1 MTAPQFPSNLPV
13 EPPRDPTA
21 VAYGQNYQPT
31 WAQQSPMEEPGIA
44 WSRYFSALKRYKWLI
59 LFVAL
64 AGTGIGFGVTQ
75 FMAPAYQTQ
84 GTVWISQDVAR
95 QGMGSAAQG
104 PIQGDPLVSP
114 GAWADLIKS
123 SSIMDNVV
131 RKLSL
136 YLWPKFARDSAV
148 FAGFQPRQGLR
159 AGAYTLATDA
169 TNSHY
174 TLSMNEGKTIVER
187 GVPGDSIGRSVGFAW
202 KPPANV
208 LGPSRTVPFT
218 VVSPRDISTGLIS
231 RVDITLPQNSQFI
244 KLTLAGTNPQRTAM
258 ILNGIMREF
267 VNTAGELK
275 RRNLTEESKALADQL
290 DTASRAL
297 RSAEGSLES
306 FRRSTITL
314 PSEAIMP
321 APATGMGAG
330 GGTGGT
336 DPMIGNYFGQK
347 AQYLT
352 VQHDIA
358 MLQAIVRDPN
368 NITPDAFIGIP
379 SAQSSLALQA
389 ALQDLSKREAALRA
403 ARESYTDEHRIV
415 QDLRLSVQTIR
426 TQTLPQVIQSL
437 IADLQ
442 TRGTDLNRQMASAST
457 ELKNIPPRTIEQ
469 MRLQRDVVSRSSL
482 YSMLQQRYA
491 ETKLAEAGAIPD
503 VSILDTAVAPLAPS
517 KNTAPM
523 ILLLALVVSFGA
535 SIGLALLLDHTDPRL
550 RYPEQVTR
558 ELGLSILGAVPT
570 IKRSR
575 AGDPDPEEAAQVIE
589 SFRTIRMAITNQYDA
604 SGSAMLTVSSPGAG
618 DGKSLVCSNLA
629 LSFAEAG
636 YRTVLVDGDTRR
648 GQLHAMFGANRRPGL
663 LDLLGGD
670 APFEAV
676 LRSTT
681 HDRLTLIP
689 CGTRRHRGPEL
700 LHSQAMSQFIAE
712 LRRRYDVVVVDSPPL
727 GAGVDPFVLAAAT
740 QNMLVVLRTGATDR
754 KMAESKLKLLDRL
767 PVRMLGAVLNDI
779 RAQGEYKYYSYL
791 YGYTTSEDDDLPRTS
806 PQVGELTGRT

>member
-1 MTAPQFPSNLPV
+1 MTAPQFPSNLPA
-13 EPPRDPTA
+13 EYSRDHNQ
-21 VAYGQNYQPT
+21 VAYGQNYQPA
-31 WAQQSPMEEPGIA
+31 WAQPSSMEEPGVS

-59 LFVAL
+59 LLVVL

-75 FMAPAYQTQ
+75 FMAPAYQTTGQ
-84 GTVWISQDVAR
+84 MWISGDVVRAAN
-95 QGMGSAAQG
+95 SAQG
-104 PIQGDPLVSP
+104 PIEGQPLVTP

-123 SSIMDNVV
+123 SAIMDNVV

-136 YLWPKFARDSAV
+136 YLWPQFAKDSAV
-148 FAGFQPRQGLR
+148 FAGFEPRPGLHSGTY
-159 AGAYTLATDA
+159 ALSTDASNTHYMLATK
-169 TNSHY
+169 
-174 TLSMNEGKTIVER
+174 EGKVVER
-187 GVPGDSIGRSVGFAW
+187 GLVGDSVGRPLGFSW
-202 KPPANV
+202 KPASYV
-208 LGPSRTVPFT
+208 LGSSRVVPFT
-218 VVSPRDISTGLIS
+218 VVNPRDVSTGLIS
-231 RVDITLPQNSQFI
+231 RVEVTLPQNSQFI

-267 VNTAGELK
+267 VSTAGELK
-275 RRNLTEESKALADQL
+275 RRNLTEESRALADQL

-297 RSAEGSLES
+297 RSAESSLES
-306 FRRSTITL
+306 FRKNTITL
-314 PSEAIMP
+314 PSEALMASP
-321 APATGMGAG
+321 TTGLGSGAAG
-330 GGTGGT
+330 
-336 DPMIGNYFGQK
+336 DPGIGNYFGQK

-358 MLQAIVRDPN
+358 LLRILARDPN
-368 NITPDAFIGIP
+368 SITADAFIGIP
-379 SAQSSLALQA
+379 SAQSSPALQA
-389 ALQDLSKREAALRA
+389 TLADLSKREAALRA

-415 QDLRLSVQTIR
+415 QDLRASVETMR
-426 TQTLPQVIQSL
+426 TQTLPQVLNTL
-437 IADLQ
+437 INDL
-442 TRGTDLNRQMASAST
+442 TARGTDLNRQMATAST
-457 ELKNIPPRTIEQ
+457 ELQNIPSRTIEQ

-491 ETKLAEAGAIPD
+491 ETKLAEAGATPD
-503 VSILDTAVAPLAPS
+503 VSILDTAVTPLMPT
-517 KNTAPM
+517 KNTAPT

-535 SIGLALLLDHTDPRL
+535 SVGLALLLDHTDPRL
-550 RYPEQVTR
+550 RYSEQVTK

-589 SFRTIRMAITNQYDA
+589 SFRTIRMAITNQYDS

-676 LRSTT
+676 LRTTT

-712 LRRRYDVVVVDSPPL
+712 LRRRYDVVVMDSPPL

-740 QNMLVVLRTGATDR
+740 QNMLIVLRTGATDR

-791 YGYTTSEDDDLPRTS
+791 YGYTTSEDDDLPRTT
-806 PQVGELTGRT
+806 PQVGELTGQT

>member
-1 MTAPQFPSNLPV
+1 
-13 EPPRDPTA
+13 
-21 VAYGQNYQPT
+21 
-31 WAQQSPMEEPGIA
+31 
-44 WSRYFSALKRYKWLI
+44 
-59 LFVAL
+59 
-64 AGTGIGFGVTQ
+64 
-75 FMAPAYQTQ
+75 
-84 GTVWISQDVAR
+84 WISVDSPNR
-95 QGMGSAAQG
+95 STITG
-104 PIQGDPLVSP
+104 PIAGDPIVTP

-131 RKLSL
+131 RKYSL
-136 YLWPKFARDSAV
+136 YLWPGYARDSSV
-148 FAGFQPRQGLR
+148 FAGFQPRAGLR
-159 AGAYTLATDA
+159 GGSYVLKTDA
-169 TNSHY
+169 SNSKY
-174 TLSMNEGKTIVER
+174 TLSTKEGIVVES
-187 GVPGDSIGRSVGFAW
+187 GISGDSVGRKQGFAW
-202 KPPANV
+202 KPSAAA
-208 LGPSRTVPFT
+208 LGPSRVIPFT
-218 VVSPRDISTGLIS
+218 VVNPRAISAGLMA
-231 RVDITLPQNSQFI
+231 RVDVTLPQNSQFL
-244 KLTLAGTNPQRTAM
+244 KLTLAGTDAQRTAM
-258 ILNGIMREF
+258 ILNGVMREF
-267 VNTAGELK
+267 VATAGDLK
-275 RRNLTEESKALADQL
+275 RRNLAEESRTLSDQL

-297 RSAEGSLES
+297 HSAETSLEG
-306 FRRSTITL
+306 FRKNTITL
-314 PSEAIMP
+314 PSEAMMG
-321 APATGMGAG
+321 APATGVAAAANGSN
-330 GGTGGT
+330 
-336 DPMIGNYFGQK
+336 DPMVGNYFGQK
-347 AQYLT
+347 AQYET
-352 VQHDIA
+352 VQHDIG
-358 MLQAIVRDPN
+358 MLQNILRDPS

-415 QDLRLSVQTIR
+415 QDLRLSVQTLR
-426 TQTLPQVIQSL
+426 TQTLPQVIQTL
-437 IADLQ
+437 ITDLQ
-442 TRGTDLNRQMASAST
+442 GRSTDLNRQMASAST
-457 ELKNIPPRTIEQ
+457 ELRNIPPRTIEL
-469 MRLQRDVVSRSSL
+469 MRLQRDVMSRSSL

-491 ETKLAEAGAIPD
+491 ETRLAEAGAVAD
-503 VSILDTAVAPLAPS
+503 VSILDTAVAPTAPT
-517 KNTAPM
+517 KNTAPT

-535 SIGLALLLDHTDPRL
+535 SVGLALLLDHTDPRL

-604 SGSAMLTVSSPGAG
+604 SGTAMLTVSSPGAG

-676 LRSTT
+676 LRPTT
-681 HDRLTLIP
+681 HERLTLIP

-740 QNMLVVLRTGATDR
+740 QNMLIVLRTGATDR

-791 YGYTTSEDDDLPRTS
+791 YGYTTSEDDDLPRSS
-806 PQVGELTGRT
+806 PQVGELTGRI

>member
-1 MTAPQFPSNLPV
+1 MTAPQYPSNLPV
-13 EPPRDPTA
+13 EPNRDPTQ
-21 VAYGQNYQPT
+21 VANGQGYQPT
-31 WAQQSPMEEPGIA
+31 WAQQSSMEEPGIS

-59 LFVAL
+59 LLVVL

-75 FMAPAYQTQ
+75 FMTPAYQTQ
-84 GTVWISQDVAR
+84 GTVWISED
-95 QGMGSAAQG
+95 GKSAGAQG
-104 PIQGDPLVSP
+104 PIQGQPLVTP

-131 RKLSL
+131 RKYSL
-136 YLWPKFARDSAV
+136 YIWPGSARDSAV
-148 FAGFQPRQGLR
+148 FQGFQPRPGLR
-159 AGAYTLATDA
+159 SGSYTLKTDA
-169 TNSHY
+169 ANTHY
-174 TLSMNEGKTIVER
+174 TLLTTKEGKVVES
-187 GVPGDSIGRSVGFAW
+187 GISGDSVGRSLGFAW
-202 KPPANV
+202 KPSALI
-208 LGPSRTVPFT
+208 LGHSRSVPFT
-218 VVSPRDISTGLIS
+218 VVNPRDVSTGLIS
-231 RVDITLPQNSQFI
+231 RVEVTLPQNSQFI
-244 KLTLAGTNPQRTAM
+244 KLTLAGSSAQRTAM

-267 VNTAGELK
+267 VYTAGELK

-297 RSAEGSLES
+297 RSSETALES
-306 FRRSTITL
+306 FRKNTITL
-314 PSEAIMP
+314 PSEALIA
-321 APATGMGAG
+321 APATGMASPG
-330 GGTGGT
+330 GG

-347 AQYLT
+347 AQFLT

-358 MLQAIVRDPN
+358 MLQILARDPS
-368 NITPDAFIGIP
+368 NITADAFIGIP
-379 SAQSSLALQA
+379 SAQASPALQA
-389 ALQDLSKREAALRA
+389 TLADLSKREAALRA

-415 QDLRLSVQTIR
+415 QDLRLSVQTMR
-426 TQTLPQVIQSL
+426 TQTLPQVLRTL

-442 TRGTDLNRQMASAST
+442 ARGTDLGRQMASAST
-457 ELKNIPPRTIEQ
+457 ELQNIPSRTIEQ

-503 VSILDTAVAPLAPS
+503 VSIFDTAVAPLSPT
-517 KNTAPM
+517 KNTAPT

-535 SIGLALLLDHTDPRL
+535 SVGLALLLDHTDPRL
-550 RYPEQVTR
+550 RYSDQVTR

-681 HDRLTLIP
+681 HERLTLIP

-712 LRRRYDVVVVDSPPL
+712 LRKRYDVVVVDSPPL

-740 QNMLVVLRTGATDR
+740 QNMLIVLRTGATDR
-754 KMAESKLKLLDRL
+754 KMAENKLKLLDRL

>member
-13 EPPRDPTA
+13 EPNRDPTS
-21 VAYGQNYQPT
+21 VAHAQNYLPT
-31 WAQQSPMEEPGIA
+31 WSQQAPQDEPGIS
-44 WSRYFSALKRYKWLI
+44 WSRYLSALKRYKWLI
-59 LFVAL
+59 LIVAL

-75 FMAPAYQTQ
+75 FMAPAYQTT
-84 GTVWISQDVAR
+84 GKIWISEDGGR
-95 QGMGSAAQG
+95 TGSGPQG
-104 PIQGDPLVSP
+104 PIQGQALVTP
-114 GAWADLIKS
+114 GAWADLLKS
-123 SSIMDNVV
+123 SAIMDNVV

-136 YLWPKFARDSAV
+136 YLWPLSAKDSAV
-148 FAGFQPRQGLR
+148 FAGFQPRAGLR
-159 AGAYTLATDA
+159 AGTYALATDA
-169 TNSHY
+169 TNAHY
-174 TLSMNEGKTIVER
+174 TLSLKDGKVVES
-187 GVPGDSIGRSVGFAW
+187 GVVGDSVGRSVGFAW
-202 KPPANV
+202 KPSPLV
-208 LGPSRTVPFT
+208 LGPSRVVPFT
-218 VVSPRDISTGLIS
+218 VVNPRDVSTGLLS
-231 RVDITLPQNSQFI
+231 RVDVTLPQYSQFI
-244 KLTLAGTNPQRTAM
+244 NLTLSGTDARRTAT

-267 VNTAGELK
+267 VATAGDLK

-297 RSAEGSLES
+297 RSSEGSLQS
-306 FRRSTITL
+306 FRTNTITL
-314 PSEAIMP
+314 PSEAIMA
-321 APATGMGAG
+321 APATGMATG
-330 GGTGGT
+330 GGTGGG

-358 MLQAIVRDPN
+358 ALQALARDPS
-368 NITPDAFIGIP
+368 TLTADAFIGIP

-415 QDLRLSVQTIR
+415 QDLRLSVQTLR
-426 TQTLPQVIQSL
+426 TQTLPQVLAQLISELQSR
-437 IADLQ
+437 A
-442 TRGTDLNRQMASAST
+442 GDLNHQMASASS
-457 ELKNIPPRTIEQ
+457 ELQNIPPRTIEL

-503 VSILDTAVAPLAPS
+503 VSILDTAVAPLMPT

-523 ILLLALVVSFGA
+523 ILLFALVASLGA
-535 SIGLALLLDHTDPRL
+535 SVGLALLLDHTDPRL
-550 RYPEQVTR
+550 RYSEQVTR

-575 AGDPDPEEAAQVIE
+575 AGDTDPEEAAQVIE
-589 SFRTIRMAITNQYDA
+589 SFRTIRMAISNQFDA

-670 APFEAV
+670 VPFEAV
-676 LRSTT
+676 LRTTT

-700 LHSQAMSQFIAE
+700 LHSQAMSQFITE

-740 QNMLVVLRTGATDR
+740 QNMVIVLRTGATDR
-754 KMAESKLKLLDRL
+754 KMAENKLKLLDRL

>member
-1 MTAPQFPSNLPV
+1 MTASQFPSNLPV
-13 EPPRDPTA
+13 EPPRDSTA
-21 VAYGQNYQPT
+21 VAYGQNYLPA
-31 WAQQSPMEEPGIA
+31 WATQSPLEEPGIS
-44 WSRYFSALKRYKWLI
+44 WTRYFSALKRYKWLI

-75 FMAPAYQTQ
+75 FMTPAYQTQ
-84 GTVWISQDVAR
+84 GTIWISENVAQ
-95 QGMGSAAQG
+95 QGMPSQG

-131 RKLSL
+131 RKYSL
-136 YLWPKFARDSAV
+136 YLWPKSQKDAPL
-148 FAGFQPRQGLR
+148 FAGFQPLPGLHP
-159 AGAYTLATDA
+159 GNYVLTTDA
-169 TNSHY
+169 TNAHY
-174 TLSMNEGKTIVER
+174 TLTTNEGKVVVEK
-187 GVPGDSIGRSVGFAW
+187 GVTGDSVGRKVGFAW
-202 KPPANV
+202 KPAASA
-208 LGPSRTVPFT
+208 LGPSRNVAFT
-218 VVSPRDISTGLIS
+218 VVSPRDISSGLIAK
-231 RVDITLPQNSQFI
+231 VDVTLPQNSQFI

-258 ILNGIMREF
+258 ILNGVMREF
-267 VNTAGELK
+267 VSTAGELK
-275 RRNLTEESKALADQL
+275 RRNLSEESKALADQL

-297 RSAEGSLES
+297 KSAEGSLES
-306 FRRSTITL
+306 FRKSTITL
-314 PSEAIMP
+314 PSEAIMA

-330 GGTGGT
+330 GGTGGS
-336 DPMIGNYFGQK
+336 DPAVGNYFGQK

-358 MLQAIVRDPN
+358 ALQAIVRDPN
-368 NITPDAFIGIP
+368 NITPDAFIGVP

-403 ARESYTDEHRIV
+403 ARESYTDEHKIV
-415 QDLRLSVQTIR
+415 QDLRLSVQTMR
-426 TQTLPQVIQSL
+426 TQTLPQVINTLIRELQS
-437 IADLQ
+437 
-442 TRGTDLNRQMASAST
+442 RGTDLNRQMASASS
-457 ELKNIPPRTIEQ
+457 ELKDIPPRTIET

-491 ETKLAEAGAIPD
+491 EIKLAEAGAIPD
-503 VSILDTAVAPLAPS
+503 VSILDTAVAPLAPT
-517 KNTAPM
+517 KNTAPT

-575 AGDPDPEEAAQVIE
+575 AGDPDPEEAEHVIV

-681 HDRLTLIP
+681 HERLTLIP

-727 GAGVDPFVLAAAT
+727 GAGVDPVVLAAAT
-740 QNMLVVLRTGATDR
+740 QNMLIVLRTGATDR

-791 YGYTTSEDDDLPRTS
+791 YGSTTSEDDDLPRTA

>member
-1 MTAPQFPSNLPV
+1 M
-13 EPPRDPTA
+13 
-21 VAYGQNYQPT
+21 AYGQNYLPA
-31 WAQQSPMEEPGIA
+31 WATQSPLEEPGIS
-44 WSRYFSALKRYKWLI
+44 WTRYFSALKRYKWLI

-75 FMAPAYQTQ
+75 FMTPAYQTQ
-84 GTVWISQDVAR
+84 GTIWINENVSQ
-95 QGMGSAAQG
+95 QGMPSQG
-104 PIQGDPLVSP
+104 PIQGDPLVTP

-123 SSIMDNVV
+123 SAIMDNVV
-131 RKLSL
+131 RKYSL
-136 YLWPKFARDSAV
+136 YLWPKSQKDAPL
-148 FAGFQPRQGLR
+148 FAGFQTQPGLHP
-159 AGAYTLATDA
+159 GNYVLTTDA
-169 TNSHY
+169 TNTHY
-174 TLSMNEGKTIVER
+174 TLTTNEGKTIVEK
-187 GVPGDSIGRSVGFAW
+187 GVTGDSVGRKIGFAW
-202 KPPANV
+202 KPAASA
-208 LGPSRTVPFT
+208 LGPSRTVAFT
-218 VVSPRDISTGLIS
+218 VVSPRDISSGLIS
-231 RVDITLPQNSQFI
+231 KVDVTLPQNSQFI

-267 VNTAGELK
+267 VSTAGELK
-275 RRNLTEESKALADQL
+275 RRNLLEESKALSDQL

-297 RSAEGSLES
+297 KSAEGSLES
-306 FRRSTITL
+306 YRKNTITL
-314 PSEAIMP
+314 PSEAIMA

-330 GGTGGT
+330 GGTGGS
-336 DPMIGNYFGQK
+336 DPAMSNYFGQK
-347 AQYLT
+347 AQYLQI
-352 VQHDIA
+352 QHDVSA
-358 MLQAIVRDPN
+358 LQAIVRDPN
-368 NITPDAFIGIP
+368 NITSDAFIGIP
-379 SAQSSLALQA
+379 SAQNSLALQA

-403 ARESYTDEHRIV
+403 ARESYTDEHKIV
-415 QDLRLSVQTIR
+415 QDLRLSVQTMR
-426 TQTLPQVIQSL
+426 TQTLPQVINTL
-437 IADLQ
+437 VGELQ
-442 TRGTDLNRQMASAST
+442 GRATDLNRQMASASS
-457 ELKNIPPRTIEQ
+457 ELKDIPPRTIET

-482 YSMLQQRYA
+482 YSMLQQR
-491 ETKLAEAGAIPD
+491 LAEINLAAAAATPD
-503 VSILDTAVAPLAPS
+503 VSILDTAVAPVAPT
-517 KNTAPM
+517 KNTAPT

-681 HDRLTLIP
+681 HERLTLIP

-740 QNMLVVLRTGATDR
+740 QNMLIVLRTGATDR

-791 YGYTTSEDDDLPRTS
+791 YGYTTSEDDDLPQTT
-806 PQVGELTGRT
+806 PQMGELTGRI

>member
-13 EPPRDPTA
+13 EPNRDPTA
-21 VAYGQNYQPT
+21 MSYGQNYLPSWSQQP
-31 WAQQSPMEEPGIA
+31 AMDEPGIS

-59 LFVAL
+59 LLVVL

-75 FMAPAYQTQ
+75 FMTPAYQAQ
-84 GTVWISQDVAR
+84 GTVWISDDGAKT
-95 QGMGSAAQG
+95 QGGGPQG
-104 PIQGDPLVSP
+104 PIQGQPLVTP

-136 YLWPKFARDSAV
+136 YVWPLSIKDTAV
-148 FAGFQPRQGLR
+148 FAGFQPRPGLR
-159 AGAYTLATDA
+159 SGTYALSTDA

-174 TLSMNEGKTIVER
+174 ALTLKDGKVVER
-187 GVPGDSIGRSVGFAW
+187 GVSGDSVGRSVGIAW
-202 KPPANV
+202 KPSAQV
-208 LGPSRTVPFT
+208 LGPSRIVPFV
-218 VVSPRDISTGLIS
+218 VVSPRDVSSGLIS
-231 RVDITLPQNSQFI
+231 RVDVTLPQYSQFI
-244 KLTLAGTNPQRTAM
+244 KLTLTGADGHRTAA

-267 VNTAGELK
+267 VATAGELK

-297 RSAEGSLES
+297 RSSESALES
-306 FRRSTITL
+306 FRKNTITL
-314 PSEAIMP
+314 PSEAIMA

-330 GGTGGT
+330 GGTGGG

-358 MLQAIVRDPN
+358 ALQNLARDPN
-368 NITPDAFIGIP
+368 SVTADAFIGIP

-415 QDLRLSVQTIR
+415 QDLRVSVQTLR
-426 TQTLPQVIQSL
+426 TQTLPQVLAQLISELQSR
-437 IADLQ
+437 A
-442 TRGTDLNRQMASAST
+442 GDLNHQMASAST
-457 ELKNIPPRTIEQ
+457 ELQNIPPRTIEL

-482 YSMLQQRYA
+482 YSMLQQRYQ

-503 VSILDTAVAPLAPS
+503 VSILDTAVAPMAPS
-517 KNTAPM
+517 KNTAPT
-523 ILLLALVVSFGA
+523 ILLLALVASLGA
-535 SIGLALLLDHTDPRL
+535 SVGLALLLDHTDPRL
-550 RYPEQVTR
+550 RYSEQVTR

-589 SFRTIRMAITNQYDA
+589 SFRTIRMAITNQFDA
-604 SGSAMLTVSSPGAG
+604 SGAAMLTVSSPGAG

-676 LRSTT
+676 LRTTT

-689 CGTRRHRGPEL
+689 CGPRRHRGPEL

-740 QNMLVVLRTGATDR
+740 QNMLIVLRTGATDR
-754 KMAESKLKLLDRL
+754 KMAENKLKLLDRL

>member
-1 MTAPQFPSNLPV
+1 MTASQFPSNLPV
-13 EPPRDPTA
+13 EPPRDSTA
-21 VAYGQNYQPT
+21 VAYGQNYLPA
-31 WAQQSPMEEPGIA
+31 WATQSPLEEPGIS
-44 WSRYFSALKRYKWLI
+44 WTRYFSALKRYKWLI

-75 FMAPAYQTQ
+75 FMTPAYQTQ
-84 GTVWISQDVAR
+84 GTIWISGSVTQ
-95 QGMGSAAQG
+95 QGMPSQG

-123 SSIMDNVV
+123 SAIMDNVV
-131 RKLSL
+131 RKYSL
-136 YLWPKFARDSAV
+136 YLWPKSQKDAPL
-148 FAGFQPRQGLR
+148 FAGFQPLPGLHP
-159 AGAYTLATDA
+159 GNYVLTTDA
-169 TNSHY
+169 TNTHY
-174 TLSMNEGKTIVER
+174 ALTTNDGKVVVEK
-187 GVPGDSIGRSVGFAW
+187 GVTGDSVGRKAGFAW
-202 KPPANV
+202 KPAASA
-208 LGPSRTVPFT
+208 LGPSRNVAFT
-218 VVSPRDISTGLIS
+218 VVSPRDISSGLIAK
-231 RVDITLPQNSQFI
+231 VDVTLPQNSQFI

-258 ILNGIMREF
+258 ILNGVMREF
-267 VNTAGELK
+267 VSTAGELK

-297 RSAEGSLES
+297 KSAEGSLES
-306 FRRSTITL
+306 FRKSTITL
-314 PSEAIMP
+314 PSEAIMA

-330 GGTGGT
+330 GGAGGT
-336 DPMIGNYFGQK
+336 DPGIGNYFGQK

-358 MLQAIVRDPN
+358 ALQAIVRDPSR
-368 NITPDAFIGIP
+368 ITPDAFIGVP

-403 ARESYTDEHRIV
+403 ARESYTDEHKIV
-415 QDLRLSVQTIR
+415 QDLRLSVQTMR
-426 TQTLPQVIQSL
+426 TQTLPQVINTLIGELQS
-437 IADLQ
+437 
-442 TRGTDLNRQMASAST
+442 RGTDLNRQMASASS
-457 ELKNIPPRTIEQ
+457 ELKDIPPRTIET

-517 KNTAPM
+517 KNTAPT

-589 SFRTIRMAITNQYDA
+589 SFRTIRMAITNQYD
-604 SGSAMLTVSSPGAG
+604 STGSAMLTVSSPGAG

-681 HDRLTLIP
+681 HERLTLIP

-740 QNMLVVLRTGATDR
+740 QNMLIVLRTGATDR

-791 YGYTTSEDDDLPRTS
+791 YGYTTSEDDDLPRTT

>member
-1 MTAPQFPSNLPV
+1 MTAPHFPSNLPAD
-13 EPPRDPTA
+13 PQRDA
-21 VAYGQNYQPT
+21 NAIAYGQQYQPT
-31 WAQQSPMEEPGIA
+31 WAQAAPMEEPGIS
-44 WSRYFSALKRYKWLI
+44 WGRYIAALKRYKWLI
-59 LFVAL
+59 LLVIL

-75 FMAPAYQTQ
+75 FMTPAYQTA
-84 GTVWISQDVAR
+84 GTIWISVDNSNR
-95 QGMGSAAQG
+95 GPSIPG
-104 PIQGDPLVSP
+104 PIAGDPIVSP

-123 SSIMDNVV
+123 STIMDNVV

-136 YLWPKFARDSAV
+136 YLWPGYARDSSV
-148 FAGFQPRQGLR
+148 FAGFQAKSNLR
-159 AGAYTLATDA
+159 GGSYVLKTDAANAKYTLT
-169 TNSHY
+169 TK
-174 TLSMNEGKTIVER
+174 EGVVVEN
-187 GVPGDSIGRSVGFAW
+187 GVSGDSVGRTRGFGW
-202 KPPANV
+202 KPSKIA
-208 LGPSRTVPFT
+208 LGPSRVVPFT
-218 VVSPRDISTGLIS
+218 VVNPRDISAGLMT
-231 RVDITLPQNSQFI
+231 RVDVTLPQNSQFL

-258 ILNGIMREF
+258 ILNGVMREF
-267 VNTAGELK
+267 LATAGDLK
-275 RRNLTEESKALADQL
+275 RRNLLEESRTLSDQL
-290 DTASRAL
+290 DSASRSL
-297 RSAEGSLES
+297 HSAEASLEA
-306 FRRSTITL
+306 FRKNTITL
-314 PSEAIMP
+314 PSEAMMGS
-321 APATGMGAG
+321 PATGGMAG
-330 GGTGGT
+330 PSNPN
-336 DPMIGNYFGQK
+336 DPMVDNYFGQK
-347 AQYLT
+347 AQYET
-352 VQHDIA
+352 VQHDIQ
-358 MLQAIVRDPN
+358 MLQNIMRNPN
-368 NITPDAFIGIP
+368 NITADAFIGIP
-379 SAQSSLALQA
+379 SAQSSLALQST
-389 ALQDLSKREAALRA
+389 LQDLNKREAALRA
-403 ARESYTDEHRIV
+403 ASESYTDEHRIV
-415 QDLRLSVQTIR
+415 QDLRLSVETLR

-437 IADLQ
+437 ITDLQ
-442 TRGTDLNRQMASAST
+442 GRSTDLNRQMATAST
-457 ELKNIPPRTIEQ
+457 ELRNIPPRTIEL
-469 MRLQRDVVSRSSL
+469 MRLQRDVMSRSSL

-491 ETKLAEAGAIPD
+491 ETQLAAAAATPD
-503 VSILDTAVAPLAPS
+503 VSILDTAVAPAAPT
-517 KNTAPM
+517 KNTAPT
-523 ILLLALVVSFGA
+523 ILLLALVMSFGA
-535 SIGLALLLDHTDPRL
+535 SVGLALLLDHTDPRL

-604 SGSAMLTVSSPGAG
+604 SGTAMLTVSSPGAG

-676 LRSTT
+676 LRPTT
-681 HDRLTLIP
+681 HERLTLIP

-791 YGYTTSEDDDLPRTS
+791 YGYTTSEDDDLPRST
-806 PQVGELTGRT
+806 PQVGELTGRI

>member
-13 EPPRDPTA
+13 EPNRDPTA

-31 WAQQSPMEEPGIA
+31 WGQQSPMEEPGIS

-59 LFVAL
+59 LLVAL

-75 FMAPAYQTQ
+75 FMTPAYQTQ
-84 GTVWISQDVAR
+84 GTVWISEDVAK
-95 QGMGSAAQG
+95 GGVTQG
-104 PIQGDPLVSP
+104 PIQGQPLVSP

-136 YLWPKFARDSAV
+136 YLWPQYARDSSV
-148 FAGFQPRQGLR
+148 FAGFQPRPGLH
-159 AGAYTLATDA
+159 AGTYALTTDA
-169 TNSHY
+169 TNSKY
-174 TLSMNEGKTIVER
+174 TLSTKDGRVVET
-187 GVPGDSIGRSVGFAW
+187 GIPGDSVGRTVGFGW

-208 LGPSRTVPFT
+208 LGPSRVVPFT
-218 VVSPRDISTGLIS
+218 VVNPRDVSTGLIS
-231 RVDITLPQNSQFI
+231 RVEVTLPQNSQFI
-244 KLTLAGTNPQRTAM
+244 KLTLAGTQPQRTAM

-275 RRNLTEESKALADQL
+275 RRNLTEESRALADQL

-297 RSAEGSLES
+297 RSSESALES
-306 FRRSTITL
+306 FRKNTITL
-314 PSEAIMP
+314 PSEAIMA
-321 APATGMGAG
+321 APATGMGVG
-330 GGTGGT
+330 GASTGN

-352 VQHDIA
+352 MQHDIQ
-358 MLQAIVRDPN
+358 MLQQIARDPST
-368 NITPDAFIGIP
+368 ITADAFIGIP
-379 SAQSSLALQA
+379 SAQSSLALQST
-389 ALQDLSKREAALRA
+389 LQDLSKREAALRA

-415 QDLRLSVQTIR
+415 QDLRKSVQTLR
-426 TQTLPQVIQSL
+426 TQTLPQVLTQL
-437 IADLQ
+437 IGELQ
-442 TRGTDLNRQMASAST
+442 ARASDLNHQMASAST
-457 ELKNIPPRTIEQ
+457 ELQNIPPRTIEQ

-503 VSILDTAVAPLAPS
+503 VSILDTAVAPLAPT
-517 KNTAPM
+517 KNTAPT

-676 LRSTT
+676 LRTTT

-740 QNMLVVLRTGATDR
+740 QNMLIVLRTGATDR

-806 PQVGELTGRT
+806 PQVGELTGRI

>member
-1 MTAPQFPSNLPV
+1 MTAPHFPSNLPAD
-13 EPPRDPTA
+13 PNRDA
-21 VAYGQNYQPT
+21 NAIAYGQQYMPT
-31 WAQQSPMEEPGIA
+31 WAQAAPAEEPGIS
-44 WSRYFSALKRYKWLI
+44 WGRYIAALKRYKWLI
-59 LFVAL
+59 LLIIL

-75 FMAPAYQTQ
+75 FMTPAYQTS
-84 GTVWISQDVAR
+84 GTIWISVDNSSR
-95 QGMGSAAQG
+95 GPSIPG
-104 PIQGDPLVSP
+104 PIAADPIVTP

-123 SSIMDNVV
+123 STIMDNVV

-136 YLWPKFARDSAV
+136 YLWPGYARDSSV
-148 FAGFQPRQGLR
+148 FAGFQAKPNLR
-159 AGAYTLATDA
+159 GGTYVLKTDA
-169 TNSHY
+169 ANAHY
-174 TLSMNEGKTIVER
+174 SLTTKEGIVVEN
-187 GVPGDSIGRSVGFAW
+187 GISGDSVGRTRGFGW
-202 KPPANV
+202 KPSAIA
-208 LGPSRTVPFT
+208 LGASRVVPFT
-218 VVSPRDISTGLIS
+218 VVNPRDISAGLMT
-231 RVDITLPQNSQFI
+231 RVDVTLPQNSQFL
-244 KLTLAGTNPQRTAM
+244 KLTLAGTNPQRTSM
-258 ILNGIMREF
+258 ILNGVMREF
-267 VNTAGELK
+267 IATAGDLK
-275 RRNLTEESKALADQL
+275 RRNLLEESRTLSDQL
-290 DTASRAL
+290 DSASRSL
-297 RSAEGSLES
+297 HSAEASLEG
-306 FRRSTITL
+306 FRKNTITL
-314 PSEAIMP
+314 PSEAMMGS
-321 APATGMGAG
+321 PATGGMAG
-330 GGTGGT
+330 PSNPN
-336 DPMIGNYFGQK
+336 DPMVGNYFGQK
-347 AQYLT
+347 AQYET
-352 VQHDIA
+352 VQHDIQ
-358 MLQAIVRDPN
+358 MLQNIMRDPN
-368 NITPDAFIGIP
+368 NITADAFIGIP
-379 SAQSSLALQA
+379 SAQSSLALQS
-389 ALQDLSKREAALRA
+389 ALQDLNKREAALRA

-415 QDLRLSVQTIR
+415 QDLRLSVQTLR
-426 TQTLPQVIQSL
+426 TQTLPQVIQTL

-442 TRGTDLNRQMASAST
+442 GRKTDLNRQMATASS
-457 ELKNIPPRTIEQ
+457 ELRNIPPRTIEL
-469 MRLQRDVVSRSSL
+469 MRLQRDVMSRSSL

-491 ETKLAEAGAIPD
+491 ETQLAAAAATPD
-503 VSILDTAVAPLAPS
+503 VSILDTAVAPAAPS
-517 KNTAPM
+517 KNTAPT
-523 ILLLALVVSFGA
+523 ILLLALVMSFGA
-535 SIGLALLLDHTDPRL
+535 SVGLALLLDHTDPRL

-604 SGSAMLTVSSPGAG
+604 SGTAMLTVSSPGAG

-670 APFEAV
+670 APFDAV
-676 LRSTT
+676 LRPTT
-681 HDRLTLIP
+681 HERLTLIP

-791 YGYTTSEDDDLPRTS
+791 YGYTTSEDDDLPRST
-806 PQVGELTGRT
+806 PQVGELTGRI

>member
-1 MTAPQFPSNLPV
+1 M
-13 EPPRDPTA
+13 
-21 VAYGQNYQPT
+21 AYGQNYLPA
-31 WAQQSPMEEPGIA
+31 WATQSPLEEPGIS

-75 FMAPAYQTQ
+75 FMTPAYQTQ
-84 GTVWISQDVAR
+84 GTIWINANVTQ
-95 QGMGSAAQG
+95 QGMPSQG
-104 PIQGDPLVSP
+104 PIQGDPLVTP

-123 SSIMDNVV
+123 SAIMDNVV
-131 RKLSL
+131 RKYSL
-136 YLWPKFARDSAV
+136 YLWPKSQKDAPL
-148 FAGFQPRQGLR
+148 FAGFQTQPGLHP
-159 AGAYTLATDA
+159 GNYVLTTDA
-169 TNSHY
+169 TNTHY
-174 TLSMNEGKTIVER
+174 TLTTNEGKTIVET
-187 GVPGDSIGRSVGFAW
+187 GVTGDSVGRKVGFAW
-202 KPPANV
+202 KPAASA
-208 LGPSRTVPFT
+208 LGPSRSVAFT
-218 VVSPRDISTGLIS
+218 VVSPRDISSGLIS
-231 RVDITLPQNSQFI
+231 RVDVTLPQNSQFI
-244 KLTLAGTNPQRTAM
+244 KLTLAGTQPQRTAM

-267 VNTAGELK
+267 VSTAGELK

-297 RSAEGSLES
+297 KSAEGSLES
-306 FRRSTITL
+306 FRKNTITL
-314 PSEAIMP
+314 PSEAIMA

-330 GGTGGT
+330 GGAGGG
-336 DPMIGNYFGQK
+336 DPAIGSYFGQK
-347 AQYLT
+347 AQFLQI
-352 VQHDIA
+352 QHDVSA
-358 MLQAIVRDPN
+358 LQAIVHDPN
-368 NITPDAFIGIP
+368 NITTDEFIGIP

-403 ARESYTDEHRIV
+403 ARETYTDEHKIV
-415 QDLRLSVQTIR
+415 QDLRLSVQTMR
-426 TQTLPQVIQSL
+426 TQTLPQVINTL
-437 IADLQ
+437 IGELQ
-442 TRGTDLNRQMASAST
+442 GRATDLNRQMASASS
-457 ELKNIPPRTIEQ
+457 ELKDIPPRTIET

-491 ETKLAEAGAIPD
+491 ETQLAAAAATPD
-503 VSILDTAVAPLAPS
+503 VSILDTAVAPVAPT
-517 KNTAPM
+517 KNTAPT

-681 HDRLTLIP
+681 HERLTLIP

-740 QNMLVVLRTGATDR
+740 QNMLIVLRTGATDR

-791 YGYTTSEDDDLPRTS
+791 YGYTTSEDDDLPQSTM
-806 PQVGELTGRT
+806 QVGELTGRI

>member
-1 MTAPQFPSNLPV
+1 
-13 EPPRDPTA
+13 
-21 VAYGQNYQPT
+21 
-31 WAQQSPMEEPGIA
+31 MEEPGIS
-44 WSRYFSALKRYKWLI
+44 WGRYIAALKRYKWLI
-59 LFVAL
+59 LLVIL
-64 AGTGIGFGVTQ
+64 AGSGIGFGVTQ
-75 FMAPAYQTQ
+75 FMTPAYQTT
-84 GTVWISQDVAR
+84 GTIWISVDNPRGTAT
-95 QGMGSAAQG
+95 G
-104 PIQGDPLVSP
+104 PITGDPIVTP

-136 YLWPKFARDSAV
+136 YLWPGYARDSSL
-148 FAGFQPRQGLR
+148 FAGFQPRPALR
-159 AGAYTLATDA
+159 GGSYVLKTDASNSKYTLATKD
-169 TNSHY
+169 
-174 TLSMNEGKTIVER
+174 GIVVES
-187 GVPGDSIGRSVGFAW
+187 GVSGDSVGRTRGFAW
-202 KPPANV
+202 EPSAAA
-208 LGPSRTVPFT
+208 LGPSRVVPFT
-218 VVSPRDISTGLIS
+218 VVNPRDVSSGLTARID
-231 RVDITLPQNSQFI
+231 VTLPQYSQFL
-244 KLTLAGTNPQRTAM
+244 KLSLAGTNPQRTAM
-258 ILNGIMREF
+258 ILNGVMREF
-267 VNTAGELK
+267 VATAGDLK
-275 RRNLTEESKALADQL
+275 RRNLSEESRTLSDQL

-297 RSAEGSLES
+297 HSAEASLEG
-306 FRRSTITL
+306 FRKNTITL
-314 PSEAIMP
+314 PSEAMMG
-321 APATGMGAG
+321 APATGVAAAG
-330 GGTGGT
+330 NGSN
-336 DPMIGNYFGQK
+336 DPMVGNYFGQK
-347 AQYLT
+347 AQYET
-352 VQHDIA
+352 VQHDIG
-358 MLQAIVRDPN
+358 MLQNIVRDPN

-403 ARESYTDEHRIV
+403 ARESYTDEHKIV
-415 QDLRLSVQTIR
+415 QDLRLSVQTLR
-426 TQTLPQVIQSL
+426 TQTLPQVIQTL
-437 IADLQ
+437 ITDLQ
-442 TRGTDLNRQMASAST
+442 GRSTDLNRQMASAST
-457 ELKNIPPRTIEQ
+457 ELRNIPPRTIEL
-469 MRLQRDVVSRSSL
+469 MRLQRDVMSRSSL

-491 ETKLAEAGAIPD
+491 ETRLAEAGAVPD
-503 VSILDTAVAPLAPS
+503 VSILDTAVAPAAPT
-517 KNTAPM
+517 KNTAPT

-535 SIGLALLLDHTDPRL
+535 SVGLALLLDHTDPRL

-604 SGSAMLTVSSPGAG
+604 SGTAMLTVSSPGAG

-670 APFEAV
+670 APFEAI
-676 LRSTT
+676 LRPTT
-681 HDRLTLIP
+681 HERLTLIP

-806 PQVGELTGRT
+806 PQVGELTGRI

>member
-13 EPPRDPTA
+13 EPNRDPTS
-21 VAYGQNYQPT
+21 VAYGQNYQPS
-31 WAQQSPMEEPGIA
+31 WAQQSALEEPGIS

-59 LFVAL
+59 LLVVV

-75 FMAPAYQTQ
+75 FMTPAYQTT
-84 GTVWISQDVAR
+84 GKIWISTDVKG
-95 QGMGSAAQG
+95 QGMGTQG
-104 PIQGDPLVSP
+104 PIEGQALVTP

-131 RKLSL
+131 RRLSL
-136 YLWPKFARDSAV
+136 YMWPQYARDSSV
-148 FAGFQPRQGLR
+148 FAGFQPRPGLKT
-159 AGAYTLATDA
+159 GSYTLATDA
-169 TNSHY
+169 ANAHY
-174 TLSMNEGKTIVER
+174 TLSTNEGKTIVER
-187 GVPGDSIGRSVGFAW
+187 GVPGDSVGRTVGFGW
-202 KPPANV
+202 KPSALI

-218 VVSPRDISTGLIS
+218 VNNPRDVSTALIS
-231 RVDITLPQNSQFI
+231 RVEVTLPQNSQFI
-244 KLTLAGTNPQRTAM
+244 NLSLGGANPQRTAM

-267 VNTAGELK
+267 VSTAGDLK
-275 RRNLTEESKALADQL
+275 RRNLTEESKALAVQL

-297 RSAEGSLES
+297 RASESALES
-306 FRRSTITL
+306 FRKNTITL
-314 PSEAIMP
+314 PSEAIMA

-330 GGTGGT
+330 GGGVG

-352 VQHDIA
+352 VQHDIQL
-358 MLQAIVRDPN
+358 LQILARDPN
-368 NITPDAFIGIP
+368 SITADAFIGIP
-379 SAQSSLALQA
+379 SAQASPALQA
-389 ALQDLSKREAALRA
+389 TLLDLSKREAALRA

-415 QDLRLSVQTIR
+415 QDLRLSVQTLR
-426 TQTLPQVIQSL
+426 TQTLPQVLNQL
-437 IADLQ
+437 ISELQ
-442 TRGTDLNRQMASAST
+442 ARGTDLSRQMASAST
-457 ELKNIPPRTIEQ
+457 ELQNIPTRTIET

-491 ETKLAEAGAIPD
+491 ETKLAEAGATPD
-503 VSILDTAVAPLAPS
+503 VSILDTAVAPLAPT
-517 KNTAPM
+517 KNTAPT
-523 ILLLALVVSFGA
+523 ILLLALMVSFGA
-535 SIGLALLLDHTDPRL
+535 AVGLALLLDHTDPRL
-550 RYPEQVTR
+550 RYSDQVTR

-604 SGSAMLTVSSPGAG
+604 SGTAMLTVSSPGAG

-670 APFEAV
+670 APFEAI

-740 QNMLVVLRTGATDR
+740 QNMLIVLRTGATDR

-791 YGYTTSEDDDLPRTS
+791 YGYTTSEDDDLPRSS

>member
-1 MTAPQFPSNLPV
+1 
-13 EPPRDPTA
+13 
-21 VAYGQNYQPT
+21 
-31 WAQQSPMEEPGIA
+31 MEEPGIS
-44 WSRYFSALKRYKWLI
+44 WGRYIAALKRYKWLI
-59 LFVAL
+59 LLVIL
-64 AGTGIGFGVTQ
+64 AGSGIGFGVTQ
-75 FMAPAYQTQ
+75 FMTPAYQTTGTIWISVDNPNH
-84 GTVWISQDVAR
+84 GTVT
-95 QGMGSAAQG
+95 G
-104 PIQGDPLVSP
+104 PIAGDPIVTP

-136 YLWPKFARDSAV
+136 YLWPGYARDSSL
-148 FAGFQPRQGLR
+148 FAGFQPRPALR
-159 AGAYTLATDA
+159 GGSYVLKTDASNSKYTLATKD
-169 TNSHY
+169 
-174 TLSMNEGKTIVER
+174 GIVVES
-187 GVPGDSIGRSVGFAW
+187 GVSGDSVGRTRGFAW
-202 KPPANV
+202 KPAASV
-208 LGPSRTVPFT
+208 LGPSRVVPFT
-218 VVSPRDISTGLIS
+218 VVNPRDVSSGLTARID
-231 RVDITLPQNSQFI
+231 VTLPQYSQFL
-244 KLTLAGTNPQRTAM
+244 KLSLVGTNPQRTAM
-258 ILNGIMREF
+258 ILNGVMREF
-267 VNTAGELK
+267 VATAGDLK
-275 RRNLTEESKALADQL
+275 RRNLSEESRTLSDQL

-297 RSAEGSLES
+297 HSAEASLEG
-306 FRRSTITL
+306 FRKNTITL
-314 PSEAIMP
+314 PSEAMMG
-321 APATGMGAG
+321 APATGVAAAG
-330 GGTGGT
+330 NGSN
-336 DPMIGNYFGQK
+336 DPMVGNYFGQK
-347 AQYLT
+347 AQYET
-352 VQHDIA
+352 VQHDIG
-358 MLQAIVRDPN
+358 MLQNIVRDPN

-403 ARESYTDEHRIV
+403 ARESYTDEHKIV
-415 QDLRLSVQTIR
+415 QDLRLSVQTLR
-426 TQTLPQVIQSL
+426 TQTLPQVIQTL
-437 IADLQ
+437 ITDLQ
-442 TRGTDLNRQMASAST
+442 GRSTDLNRQMASAST
-457 ELKNIPPRTIEQ
+457 ELRNIPPRTIEL
-469 MRLQRDVVSRSSL
+469 MRLQRDVMSRSSL

-491 ETKLAEAGAIPD
+491 ETRLAEAGAVAD
-503 VSILDTAVAPLAPS
+503 VSILDTAVTPAAPT
-517 KNTAPM
+517 KNTAPT

-604 SGSAMLTVSSPGAG
+604 SGTAMLTVSSPGAG

-676 LRSTT
+676 LRPTT
-681 HDRLTLIP
+681 HERLTLIP

-806 PQVGELTGRT
+806 PQVGELTGRI

>member
-13 EPPRDPTA
+13 EPNRDPTA
-21 VAYGQNYQPT
+21 VTYGQNYQPS
-31 WAQQSPMEEPGIA
+31 WSQQSTMDEPGIS
-44 WSRYFSALKRYKWLI
+44 WSRYFQALKRYKWLI
-59 LFVAL
+59 LLVVL

-75 FMAPAYQTQ
+75 FLTPAYQTQ
-84 GTVWISQDVAR
+84 GTVWISEDGGKP
-95 QGMGSAAQG
+95 QGGGTQG
-104 PIQGDPLVSP
+104 PIQGQPLVTP

-136 YLWPKFARDSAV
+136 YVWPLAAKDSAV
-148 FAGFQPRQGLR
+148 FAGFQPGPKLR
-159 AGAYTLATDA
+159 AGTYALTTDA

-174 TLSMNEGKTIVER
+174 TLALKDGKIVER
-187 GVPGDSIGRSVGFAW
+187 GVPGDSVGRAVGIRW
-202 KPPANV
+202 KPSAQV
-208 LGPSRTVPFT
+208 LGPSRVVPFQ
-218 VVSPRDISTGLIS
+218 VVNPRDVSAGLLT
-231 RVDITLPQNSQFI
+231 RVDVTLPQYSQFI
-244 KLTLAGTNPQRTAM
+244 KLTYSGSDRYRTAAV
-258 ILNGIMREF
+258 LNGIMREF
-267 VNTAGELK
+267 IATAGDLK
-275 RRNLTEESKALADQL
+275 RRNLTEESKALANQL
-290 DTASRAL
+290 DSASRAL
-297 RSAEGSLES
+297 RASEAALES
-306 FRRSTITL
+306 FRKNTITL
-314 PSEAIMP
+314 PSEAIMA
-321 APATGMGAG
+321 APATGMASG
-330 GGTGGT
+330 GGTGGG

-358 MLQAIVRDPN
+358 ALQSLARDPS
-368 NITPDAFIGIP
+368 TLTADAFIGIP

-415 QDLRLSVQTIR
+415 QDLRLSVQTLR
-426 TQTLPQVIQSL
+426 TQTLPQVLNQLITELQSR
-437 IADLQ
+437 A
-442 TRGTDLNRQMASAST
+442 GDLNHQMASAST
-457 ELKNIPPRTIEQ
+457 ELQNIPPRTIEL
-469 MRLQRDVVSRSSL
+469 MRLQRDVVSRSTL
-482 YSMLQQRYA
+482 YSMLQQRYQ
-491 ETKLAEAGAIPD
+491 ETQLAEAGAIPD
-503 VSILDTAVAPLAPS
+503 VSILDTAVAPMAPS
-517 KNTAPM
+517 KNTAPT
-523 ILLLALVVSFGA
+523 ILLLALIASLGA
-535 SIGLALLLDHTDPRL
+535 SVGLALLLDHTDPRL
-550 RYPEQVTR
+550 RYSEQVTR

-589 SFRTIRMAITNQYDA
+589 SFRTIRMAITNQFDA

-670 APFEAV
+670 APFDAV
-676 LRSTT
+676 LRTTT

-740 QNMLVVLRTGATDR
+740 QNMLIVLRTGATDR
-754 KMAESKLKLLDRL
+754 KMAENKLKLLDRL

>member
-1 MTAPQFPSNLPV
+1 MTAPHFPSNLPV
-13 EPPRDPTA
+13 EPPRDVTTL
-21 VAYGQNYQPT
+21 AYGQNYLPA
-31 WAQQSPMEEPGIA
+31 WAQQSALEEPGIS
-44 WSRYFSALKRYKWLI
+44 WTRYFSALKRYKWLI

-64 AGTGIGFGVTQ
+64 AGTGIGYGVTQ
-75 FMAPAYQTQ
+75 FMTPAYQTQ
-84 GTVWISQDVAR
+84 GTVWITEDVTR
-95 QGMGSAAQG
+95 QGMGPSQG

-123 SSIMDNVV
+123 SAIMDNVV
-131 RKLSL
+131 RKYSL
-136 YLWPKFARDSAV
+136 YLWPKLQKDAPV
-148 FAGFQPRQGLR
+148 FAGFQPLPGLHP
-159 AGAYTLATDA
+159 GNYVLTTDA

-174 TLSMNEGKTIVER
+174 TLSSSDGKTVFER
-187 GVPGDSIGRSVGFAW
+187 GVTGDSVGRKVGFAW
-202 KPPANV
+202 QPPANA
-208 LGPSRTVPFT
+208 LGPSRSVAFT
-218 VVSPRDISTGLIS
+218 VVSPRDISSGLIS
-231 RVDITLPQNSQFI
+231 RVDVTLPPNNQFI
-244 KLTLAGTNPQRTAM
+244 KLTLAGTDPHRTAM

-297 RSAEGSLES
+297 KSAEGQLEVY
-306 FRRSTITL
+306 RKNTITL
-314 PSEAIMP
+314 PSEAIMS

-330 GGTGGT
+330 GGTGGS
-336 DPMIGNYFGQK
+336 DPAMGNYFAQK
-347 AQYLT
+347 AQYLQ
-352 VQHDIA
+352 VQHDVGA
-358 MLQAIVRDPN
+358 LQAIARNPD

-379 SAQSSLALQA
+379 SAQSSLALQS

-403 ARESYTDEHRIV
+403 ARESYTDEHKIV
-415 QDLRLSVQTIR
+415 QDLRLSVQTMR
-426 TQTLPQVIQSL
+426 TQTLPQVINTL
-437 IADLQ
+437 IAELQ
-442 TRGTDLNRQMASAST
+442 SRGTDLNRQMASAST
-457 ELKNIPPRTIEQ
+457 ELQNIPPRTIET
-469 MRLQRDVVSRSSL
+469 MRLQRDVVSRSAL

-503 VSILDTAVAPLAPS
+503 VSILDTAVAPASPT

-523 ILLLALVVSFGA
+523 ILLLALVASFGA

-589 SFRTIRMAITNQYDA
+589 SFRTIRMAITNQYDGNGA
-604 SGSAMLTVSSPGAG
+604 AMLTVSSPGAG

-670 APFEAV
+670 APFEAI

-681 HDRLTLIP
+681 HERLTLIP

-740 QNMLVVLRTGATDR
+740 QNMLIVLRTGATDR
-754 KMAESKLKLLDRL
+754 KMAESKMKLLDRL

>member
-13 EPPRDPTA
+13 EPNRDPTA
-21 VAYGQNYQPT
+21 VTYGQNYLPS
-31 WAQQSPMEEPGIA
+31 WSQQSPVDEPGIS
-44 WSRYFSALKRYKWLI
+44 WSRYFSAIKRYKWLI
-59 LFVAL
+59 LLVVL

-75 FMAPAYQTQ
+75 FLTPAYQTQ
-84 GTVWISQDVAR
+84 GTVWISEDGAKT
-95 QGMGSAAQG
+95 QGGGAQG
-104 PIQGDPLVSP
+104 PIQGEPLVTP
-114 GAWADLIKS
+114 GAWADLLKS
-123 SSIMDNVV
+123 SAIMDNVV

-136 YLWPKFARDSAV
+136 YVWPLAAKDSAV
-148 FAGFQPRQGLR
+148 FAGFQPGPKLR
-159 AGAYTLATDA
+159 PGSYTLSTDA

-174 TLSMNEGKTIVER
+174 TLALKDGRIVER
-187 GVPGDSIGRSVGFAW
+187 GVAGDSVGRSVGILW
-202 KPPANV
+202 KPSAQV
-208 LGPSRTVPFT
+208 LGPSRVVPFQ
-218 VVSPRDISTGLIS
+218 VVNPRDVSAGLLT
-231 RVDITLPQNSQFI
+231 RVDVTLPQYSQFI
-244 KLTLAGTNPQRTAM
+244 KLTYSGSDRYRTAA

-267 VNTAGELK
+267 VATAGDLK

-290 DTASRAL
+290 DSASRSL
-297 RSAEGSLES
+297 RASESALES
-306 FRRSTITL
+306 FRKNTITL
-314 PSEAIMP
+314 PSEAIMA

-330 GGTGGT
+330 GGTTGS

-347 AQYLT
+347 AQYVT

-358 MLQAIVRDPN
+358 ALQALARDPS
-368 NITPDAFIGIP
+368 TLTADAFIGIP
-379 SAQSSLALQA
+379 SAQNSLALQA

-415 QDLRLSVQTIR
+415 QDLRVSVQTLR
-426 TQTLPQVIQSL
+426 TQTLPQVLNQLITELQSR
-437 IADLQ
+437 A
-442 TRGTDLNRQMASAST
+442 GDLNHQMASAST
-457 ELKNIPPRTIEQ
+457 ELQNIPPRTIEL
-469 MRLQRDVVSRSSL
+469 MRLQRDVVSRSTL
-482 YSMLQQRYA
+482 YSMLQQRYQ
-491 ETKLAEAGAIPD
+491 ETKLAEAGATAD
-503 VSILDTAVAPLAPS
+503 VSILDTAVAPMAPS
-517 KNTAPM
+517 KNTAPT
-523 ILLLALVVSFGA
+523 ILLLALIASLGA
-535 SIGLALLLDHTDPRL
+535 SVGLALLLDHTDPRL
-550 RYPEQVTR
+550 RYSDQVTR

-589 SFRTIRMAITNQYDA
+589 SFRTIRMAITNQFDA

-676 LRSTT
+676 LRTTT

-740 QNMLVVLRTGATDR
+740 QNMLIVLRTGATDR
-754 KMAESKLKLLDRL
+754 KMAENKLKLLDRL

>member
-13 EPPRDPTA
+13 EAPRDPTA
-21 VAYGQNYQPT
+21 VAYGPNYLPA
-31 WAQQSPMEEPGIA
+31 WAQQSALEEPGIS
-44 WSRYFSALKRYKWLI
+44 WTRYFSALKRYKWLI

-64 AGTGIGFGVTQ
+64 AGTGIGYGVTQ

-84 GTVWISQDVAR
+84 GTVWISADVAR
-95 QGMGSAAQG
+95 QGMPEQG

-123 SSIMDNVV
+123 SAIMDNVV
-131 RKLSL
+131 RKYSL
-136 YLWPKFARDSAV
+136 YLWPKLARDSAV
-148 FAGFQPRQGLR
+148 FAGFQPRPGLR
-159 AGAYTLATDA
+159 PGNYVLTTDA
-169 TNSHY
+169 SNTHY
-174 TLSMNEGKTIVER
+174 TLTTGEGKIVVEK
-187 GVPGDSIGRSVGFAW
+187 GATGDSVGRKAGFAW
-202 KPPANV
+202 KPAANV
-208 LGPSRTVPFT
+208 LGPSRTIAFT
-218 VVSPRDISTGLIS
+218 VVSPRDISSGLIS
-231 RVDITLPQNSQFI
+231 RVDVTLPQNSQFI

-297 RSAEGSLES
+297 RSSEGSLES
-306 FRRSTITL
+306 YRKNTITL
-314 PSEAIMP
+314 PSEAIMA

-330 GGTGGT
+330 GGTGGS
-336 DPMIGNYFGQK
+336 DPAIGNYFGQK

-358 MLQAIVRDPN
+358 ALQAIMRDPN

-403 ARESYTDEHRIV
+403 ARETYTDEHKIV
-415 QDLRLSVQTIR
+415 QDLRTSVQTMR
-426 TQTLPQVIQSL
+426 TQTLPQVIQTL
-437 IADLQ
+437 ISELQ

-457 ELKNIPPRTIEQ
+457 ELQNIPPRTIEL

-482 YSMLQQRYA
+482 YSMLQQRFA
-491 ETKLAEAGAIPD
+491 ETQLAAAAATPD
-503 VSILDTAVAPLAPS
+503 VSILDTAVAPVAPT
-517 KNTAPM
+517 KNTAPT

-681 HDRLTLIP
+681 HERLTLIP

-791 YGYTTSEDDDLPRTS
+791 YGYTTTEDDELPRTS

>member
-1 MTAPQFPSNLPV
+1 
-13 EPPRDPTA
+13 
-21 VAYGQNYQPT
+21 
-31 WAQQSPMEEPGIA
+31 MEEPGIS
-44 WSRYFSALKRYKWLI
+44 WGRYIAALKRYKWLI
-59 LFVAL
+59 LLVIL
-64 AGTGIGFGVTQ
+64 AGSGIGFGVTQ
-75 FMAPAYQTQ
+75 FMTPAYQTT
-84 GTVWISQDVAR
+84 GTIWISVDNPR
-95 QGMGSAAQG
+95 GGTLTG
-104 PIQGDPLVSP
+104 PITGDPIVTP

-136 YLWPKFARDSAV
+136 YLWPGYARDSSL
-148 FAGFQPRQGLR
+148 FAGFQPRPALR
-159 AGAYTLATDA
+159 GGSYVLKTDASNSKYTLATKD
-169 TNSHY
+169 
-174 TLSMNEGKTIVER
+174 GIVVES
-187 GVPGDSIGRSVGFAW
+187 GVSGDSVGRTRGFAW
-202 KPPANV
+202 RPAAAV
-208 LGPSRTVPFT
+208 LGPSRVVPFT
-218 VVSPRDISTGLIS
+218 VVNPRDVSSGLTARID
-231 RVDITLPQNSQFI
+231 VTLPQYSQFL
-244 KLTLAGTNPQRTAM
+244 KLSLVGTNPQRTAM
-258 ILNGIMREF
+258 ILNGVMREF
-267 VNTAGELK
+267 VATAGDLK
-275 RRNLTEESKALADQL
+275 RRNLSEESRTLSDQL

-297 RSAEGSLES
+297 HSAEASLEG
-306 FRRSTITL
+306 FRKNTITL
-314 PSEAIMP
+314 PSEATMG
-321 APATGMGAG
+321 APATGVAAAG
-330 GGTGGT
+330 NGSN
-336 DPMIGNYFGQK
+336 DPMVGNYFGQK
-347 AQYLT
+347 AQYET
-352 VQHDIA
+352 VQHDIG
-358 MLQAIVRDPN
+358 MLQNIVRDPN

-403 ARESYTDEHRIV
+403 ARESYTDEHKIV
-415 QDLRLSVQTIR
+415 QDLRLSVQTLR
-426 TQTLPQVIQSL
+426 TQTLPQVIQTL
-437 IADLQ
+437 ITDLQ
-442 TRGTDLNRQMASAST
+442 GRSTDLNRQMASAST
-457 ELKNIPPRTIEQ
+457 ELRNIPPRTIEL
-469 MRLQRDVVSRSSL
+469 MRLQRDVMSRSSL

-491 ETKLAEAGAIPD
+491 ETRLAEAGAVPD
-503 VSILDTAVAPLAPS
+503 VSILDTAVAPAAPT
-517 KNTAPM
+517 KNTAPT

-535 SIGLALLLDHTDPRL
+535 SVGLALLLDHTDPRL

-604 SGSAMLTVSSPGAG
+604 SGTAMLTVSSPGAG

-676 LRSTT
+676 LRPTT
-681 HDRLTLIP
+681 HERLTLIP

-806 PQVGELTGRT
+806 PQVGELTGRI

>member
-1 MTAPQFPSNLPV
+1 MTDPQFPSNLPV
-13 EPPRDPTA
+13 EPPRDSTA
-21 VAYGQNYQPT
+21 VAYGQNYQPA
-31 WAQQSPMEEPGIA
+31 WATQSPLEEPGIS
-44 WSRYFSALKRYKWLI
+44 WTRYFSALKRYKWLI

-75 FMAPAYQTQ
+75 FMTPAYQTQ
-84 GTVWISQDVAR
+84 GTIWISENVAQ
-95 QGMGSAAQG
+95 QGMPSQG
-104 PIQGDPLVSP
+104 PIQGDPLVTP

-123 SSIMDNVV
+123 SAIMDNVV
-131 RKLSL
+131 RKYSL
-136 YLWPKFARDSAV
+136 YLWPKSQKDAAL
-148 FAGFQPRQGLR
+148 FAGFQPQPGLHP
-159 AGAYTLATDA
+159 GNYVLTTDA
-169 TNSHY
+169 TNTHY
-174 TLSMNEGKTIVER
+174 TLTTNEGKVVVEK
-187 GVPGDSIGRSVGFAW
+187 GATGDSVGRKAGFAW
-202 KPPANV
+202 QPSASA
-208 LGPSRTVPFT
+208 LGPSRTVAFT
-218 VVSPRDISTGLIS
+218 VVSPRDISSGLIS
-231 RVDITLPQNSQFI
+231 KVDVTLPPNSQFI
-244 KLTLAGTNPQRTAM
+244 KLTLAGANPQRTAM

-267 VNTAGELK
+267 VSTAGDLK
-275 RRNLTEESKALADQL
+275 RRNLREESKALSDQL

-297 RSAEGSLES
+297 KSAEGSLES
-306 FRRSTITL
+306 FRKSTITL
-314 PSEAIMP
+314 PSEAIMA

-330 GGTGGT
+330 GGAGGG
-336 DPMIGNYFGQK
+336 DPAIGNYFGQK
-347 AQYLT
+347 AQYLQI
-352 VQHDIA
+352 QHDVA
-358 MLQAIVRDPN
+358 ALQAIVRDPN
-368 NITPDAFIGIP
+368 NISTDAFIGIP
-379 SAQSSLALQA
+379 SAQTSLALQA

-403 ARESYTDEHRIV
+403 ARETYTDEHKIV
-415 QDLRLSVQTIR
+415 QDLRLSVQTMR
-426 TQTLPQVIQSL
+426 TQTLPQVINTL
-437 IADLQ
+437 IGELQ
-442 TRGTDLNRQMASAST
+442 GRGTDLNRQMASASS
-457 ELKNIPPRTIEQ
+457 ELKDIPPRTIET

-491 ETKLAEAGAIPD
+491 EIQLAAAAATPD
-503 VSILDTAVAPLAPS
+503 VSILDTAVAPVAPT
-517 KNTAPM
+517 KNTAPT

-681 HDRLTLIP
+681 HERLTLIP

-740 QNMLVVLRTGATDR
+740 QNMLIVLRTGATDR

-791 YGYTTSEDDDLPRTS
+791 YGYTTSEDDDLPRTT

>member
-1 MTAPQFPSNLPV
+1 MTAPQYPSNLPA
-13 EPPRDPTA
+13 EPPRDSTA
-21 VAYGQNYQPT
+21 MAYGQNYLPA
-31 WAQQSPMEEPGIA
+31 WATQSPLEEPGIS
-44 WSRYFSALKRYKWLI
+44 WTRYFSALKRYKWLI

-75 FMAPAYQTQ
+75 FMTPAYQTQ
-84 GTVWISQDVAR
+84 GTIWISENVTQ
-95 QGMGSAAQG
+95 QGMPSQG
-104 PIQGDPLVSP
+104 PIQGDPLVTP

-123 SSIMDNVV
+123 STIMDNVV
-131 RKLSL
+131 RKYSL
-136 YLWPKFARDSAV
+136 YLWPKSQKDAPL
-148 FAGFQPRQGLR
+148 FAGFQPLSNLHPGNYVL
-159 AGAYTLATDA
+159 TTDA
-169 TNSHY
+169 TNTHY
-174 TLSMNEGKTIVER
+174 TLTTNEGKTVVEK
-187 GVPGDSIGRSVGFAW
+187 GATGDSVGRTVGFAW
-202 KPPANV
+202 KPAASA
-208 LGPSRTVPFT
+208 LGPSRSVAFT
-218 VVSPRDISTGLIS
+218 VVSPRDISSGLIS
-231 RVDITLPQNSQFI
+231 KVDVTLPQNSQFI
-244 KLTLAGTNPQRTAM
+244 KLTLPGTNPQRTAM

-267 VNTAGELK
+267 VSTAGELK
-275 RRNLTEESKALADQL
+275 RRNLLEESKALADQL

-297 RSAEGSLES
+297 KSAEGSLES
-306 FRRSTITL
+306 FRKSTITL
-314 PSEAIMP
+314 PSEAIMA

-336 DPMIGNYFGQK
+336 DPALGNYFGQK
-347 AQYLT
+347 AQYLQI
-352 VQHDIA
+352 QHDVSA
-358 MLQAIVRDPN
+358 LQAIVRDPN
-368 NITPDAFIGIP
+368 NITTDAFIGIP
-379 SAQSSLALQA
+379 SAQTSLALQS

-403 ARESYTDEHRIV
+403 ARESYTDEHKIV
-415 QDLRLSVQTIR
+415 QDLRLSVQTMR
-426 TQTLPQVIQSL
+426 TQTLPQVINTL
-437 IADLQ
+437 IGELQ
-442 TRGTDLNRQMASAST
+442 GRATDLNRQMANASS
-457 ELKNIPPRTIEQ
+457 ELKDIPPRTIET
-469 MRLQRDVVSRSSL
+469 MRLQREVVSRSSL

-491 ETKLAEAGAIPD
+491 ELQLAAAAATPD
-503 VSILDTAVAPLAPS
+503 VSILDTAVAPVAPT
-517 KNTAPM
+517 KNTAPT

-681 HDRLTLIP
+681 HERLTLIP

-740 QNMLVVLRTGATDR
+740 QNMLIVLRTGATDR

-791 YGYTTSEDDDLPRTS
+791 YGYTTSEDDDLPQSTT
-806 PQVGELTGRT
+806 QVGELTGRI

>member
-1 MTAPQFPSNLPV
+1 MS
-13 EPPRDPTA
+13 
-21 VAYGQNYQPT
+21 
-31 WAQQSPMEEPGIA
+31 S
-44 WSRYFSALKRYKWLI
+44 
-59 LFVAL
+59 
-64 AGTGIGFGVTQ
+64 
-75 FMAPAYQTQ
+75 
-84 GTVWISQDVAR
+84 
-95 QGMGSAAQG
+95 SAA
-104 PIQGDPLVSP
+104 IC
-114 GAWADLIKS
+114 
-123 SSIMDNVV
+123 
-131 RKLSL
+131 
-136 YLWPKFARDSAV
+136 
-148 FAGFQPRQGLR
+148 
-159 AGAYTLATDA
+159 
-169 TNSHY
+169 
-174 TLSMNEGKTIVER
+174 
-187 GVPGDSIGRSVGFAW
+187 
-202 KPPANV
+202 
-208 LGPSRTVPFT
+208 
-218 VVSPRDISTGLIS
+218 
-231 RVDITLPQNSQFI
+231 
-244 KLTLAGTNPQRTAM
+244 
-258 ILNGIMREF
+258 
-267 VNTAGELK
+267 
-275 RRNLTEESKALADQL
+275 TEESKALADQL

-297 RSAEGSLES
+297 QSAEGSLES
-306 FRRSTITL
+306 FRKNTITL
-314 PSEAIMP
+314 PSEAIMA

-330 GGTGGT
+330 GG
-336 DPMIGNYFGQK
+336 
-347 AQYLT
+347 A
-352 VQHDIA
+352 A
-358 MLQAIVRDPN
+358 AAIR
-368 NITPDAFIGIP
+368 P
-379 SAQSSLALQA
+379 SATTSGRRRSISRCSTTSRALAGHRARSEQHHRRMRSSAFRRRRA
-389 ALQDLSKREAALRA
+389 RSRCRRRCRISASAKRRSARRA
-403 ARESYTDEHRIV
+403 RATRTSTRSCRICA
-415 QDLRLSVQTIR
+415 LSVQTMR
-426 TQTLPQVIQSL
+426 TQTLPQVINTLIGELAGARHGSQS
-437 IADLQ
+437 ADGE
-442 TRGTDLNRQMASAST
+442 RVDGAA
-457 ELKNIPPRTIEQ
+457 RTFRRARSRQ

-491 ETKLAEAGAIPD
+491 ETKLAEAGATPD
-503 VSILDTAVAPLAPS
+503 VSILDTAVAPLAPT
-517 KNTAPM
+517 KNTAPT

-676 LRSTT
+676 LRTTT
-681 HDRLTLIP
+681 HERLTLIP

-740 QNMLVVLRTGATDR
+740 QNMLIVLRTGATDR

-791 YGYTTSEDDDLPRTS
+791 YGYTTSEDDDLPRNT